1 MPVVDLSPNHTIERP
16 VPNAVVSEVKAP
28 ETEARSGYWI
38 PGARAVFGEALIV
51 LVDESGPPVD
61 EYRIVRP
68 PVVDD
73 HEFDPVIPFKPD
85 GVMRAKLAEE
95 APDFEVEWDF

>member
-1 MPVVDLSPNHTIERP
+1 MPVVDLPPNHTIERP
-16 VPNAVVSEVKAP
+16 LPYAVVSEVKAP
-28 ETEARSGYWI
+28 ETEARSGYC
-38 PGARAVFGEALIV
+38 ARPVFGEALIV

-61 EYRIVRP
+61 EYRIVRLP
-68 PVVDD
+68 GVDD